1 MTKGQAPCLF
11 GRSPFPYR
19 SLTKDSP
26 EFSFFLEAL
35 ETFENLLHA
44 ETQAIAA
51 KHLDTIEQIIARKD
65 ESLQVL
71 LQAKDKVSTD
81 PRNISEADEL
91 VDQVLDLQ
99 EKNVESFRRLFD
111 RQYKIEQ
118 GKEAEEMPRDRKLR
132 KAYFNSEE
140 GNNPRSGN

>member
-1 MTKGQAPCLF
+1 M
-11 GRSPFPYR
+11 
-19 SLTKDSP
+19 TKDSP

-51 KHLDTIEQIIARKD
+51 KHLDTIERIIARKD

-71 LQAKDKVSTD
+71 LQAKDKVSAD

-132 KAYFNSEE
+132 KAYFNPEE

>member
-1 MTKGQAPCLF
+1 M
-11 GRSPFPYR
+11 
-19 SLTKDSP
+19 TKDSP
-26 EFSFFLEAL
+26 EFVFFLEAL

-51 KHLDTIEQIIARKD
+51 KHLDSIEQIIARKD

-71 LQAKDKVSTD
+71 LQAKDKVSVD
-81 PRNISEADEL
+81 PRSISEADVL

-111 RQYKIEQ
+111 RQFKVNQ
-118 GKEAEEMPRDRKLR
+118 GKDTEEMPRDRNLR
-132 KAYFNSEE
+132 KAYFNPRE
-140 GNNPRSGN
+140 GGNPPHDS

>member
-1 MTKGQAPCLF
+1 MTQ
-11 GRSPFPYR
+11 
-19 SLTKDSP
+19 DSP
-26 EFSFFLEAL
+26 EFSFFLEVL

-91 VDQVLDLQ
+91 VEQVLDLQ

-132 KAYFNSEE
+132 KAYFSSEE
-140 GNNPRSGN
+140 RNNPRTGN

>member
-1 MTKGQAPCLF
+1 MTE
-11 GRSPFPYR
+11 
-19 SLTKDSP
+19 DSP
-26 EFSFFLEAL
+26 EFAFFLEAL

-71 LQAKDKVSTD
+71 LQAKDKVSVD
-81 PRNISEADEL
+81 PRSISEADLL

-111 RQYKIEQ
+111 RRFKVNQ
-118 GKEAEEMPRDRKLR
+118 GKDTEEMPRDRNLR
-132 KAYFNSEE
+132 KAYFNPRE
-140 GNNPRSGN
+140 GGNPQHDS

>member
-1 MTKGQAPCLF
+1 M
-11 GRSPFPYR
+11 
-19 SLTKDSP
+19 TKDSP

-71 LQAKDKVSTD
+71 LQAKDKVSAD

-91 VDQVLDLQ
+91 VDHVLDLQ

-132 KAYFNSEE
+132 KAYFSSEE
-140 GNNPRSGN
+140 RNNPRTDN

>member
-1 MTKGQAPCLF
+1 
-11 GRSPFPYR
+11 
-19 SLTKDSP
+19 LTKDSP
-26 EFSFFLEAL
+26 EFVFFLEAL

-71 LQAKDKVSTD
+71 LEAKDKVGTD
-81 PRNISEADEL
+81 PRNISKADEL

-118 GKEAEEMPRDRKLR
+118 GKDADEMPRDRKLR
-132 KAYFNSEE
+132 KAYFSLGERS
-140 GNNPRSGN
+140 NPRSGN

>member
-1 MTKGQAPCLF
+1 M
-11 GRSPFPYR
+11 
-19 SLTKDSP
+19 TKDSP

-132 KAYFNSEE
+132 KAYFSSEE
-140 GNNPRSGN
+140 TSNSRSGN

>member
-1 MTKGQAPCLF
+1 MN
-11 GRSPFPYR
+11 
-19 SLTKDSP
+19 KDSP
-26 EFSFFLEAL
+26 EFTFFFEAL

-65 ESLQVL
+65 ESLKVL
-71 LQAKDKVSTD
+71 LQAKDQVGTD
-81 PRNISEADEL
+81 PRAIREADIL

-111 RQYKIEQ
+111 RQFKIKQ
-118 GKEAEEMPRDRKLR
+118 GKEMEEMPRERNVR
-132 KAYFNSEE
+132 KAYLSPRKDS
-140 GNNPRSGN
+140 NPRHEG